1 MFHSADAKEI
11 KSGKVTDA
19 YFPRT
24 LEVLKAHHIDKLVK
38 AEFAAKSLPHSW
50 PWGILAGIE
59 ECAELLTGLK
69 VSVRSMKEGALFKP
83 YQPVMEIEGPYSSF
97 GRYETALLGFLCQA
111 TGVAT
116 KAARCKK
123 AAGDRLVISFG
134 GRRVHPAVA
143 PVVERSAFIGGFDGV
158 AILKSAEIIGSEA
171 IGTMPHALIIL
182 AGDTVDA
189 TRAFNTVLGS
199 TIKTI
204 ALIDTF
210 HDEKFEAIRVAE
222 SLGKKLYGVRLDTP
236 ASRRGDFLRILEEVR
251 WELDMRGYKHVK
263 LFVSGGL
270 DEEDITTLNP
280 LVDGY
285 GFGTSV
291 SSARVVDFSMDIVEV
306 AGKPIAKRGKASG
319 SKRVLRCRRC
329 NGDRVVPS
337 TEKPKRCVCGGTYDD
352 LLSPLIDK
360 GKLKVKLPSPQKIRD
375 AVIETVAHVA
385 L

>member
-1 MFHSADAKEI
+1 MFHSADEKEI
-11 KSGKVTDA
+11 KGGKVTDA

-24 LEVLKAHHIDKLVK
+24 LEVLKAYHFDKRVR
-38 AEFAAKSLPHSW
+38 AEFAAKSLPHGW

-69 VSVRSMKEGALFKP
+69 VSVRSMKEGTLFKP
-83 YQPVMEIEGPYSSF
+83 YQPVMEIEGPYSTF
-97 GRYETALLGFLCQA
+97 GIYETALLGFLCQA

-123 AAGDRLVISFG
+123 AAGDRVVISFG

-143 PVVERSAFIGGFDGV
+143 SVVERSAFIGGFDGV
-158 AILKSAEIIGSEA
+158 AIVKSAEIIGSEA
-171 IGTMPHALIIL
+171 LGTMPHSLIIL

-189 TRAFNTVLGS
+189 ARAFSAVMGS

-210 HDEKFEAIRVAE
+210 HDEKFEAVRVAE
-222 SLGKKLYGVRLDTP
+222 SLGQQLYGLRLDTP

-251 WELDMRGYKHVK
+251 WELDMRGHKHVK

-285 GFGTSV
+285 GLGTSV
-291 SSARVVDFSMDIVEV
+291 SSARAVDFSMDIVEV

-337 TEKPKRCVCGGTYDD
+337 TEKPKRCVCGGSYAN

-360 GKLKVKLPSPQKIRD
+360 GKLKEKLPSPQKIRD
-375 AVIETVAHVA
+375 AVIETVAQVA